1 MKKIF
6 LLAAVATVPFAGPAL
21 AQSRP
26 GPAVAIVVDTQRI
39 FAECTACK
47 AAQTQLQQQAQQLQ
61 QRAQQLGQ
69 PLQTEAQSI
78 QQAAAALSGGRPDA
92 ALQQRITALEGKQT
106 AAQQELQRSQQQFQ
120 RNQAYVVQQINA
132 RLNPIITQT
141 MQTKNANIALDTQA
155 TLAIAPALDATNEV
169 LAALNQQLPSVVVTA
184 PAAPAQPQQPTGR

>member
-1 MKKIF
+1 MKKILF
-6 LLAAVATVPFAGPAL
+6 VVAAASLPFAAPAF

-26 GPAVAIVVDTQRI
+26 GPTVAIVVDTQRI

-47 AAQTQLQQQAQQLQ
+47 AATTQLQQQGQQLQ

-78 QQAAAALSGGRPDA
+78 QQAAAVLKGAAPDA
-92 ALQQRITALEGKQT
+92 ALEQRANALRGKQT
-106 AAQQELQRSQQQFQ
+106 AAQQELQRSEQQLQ

-141 MQTKNANIALDTQA
+141 MQSKNANIALDTQA

-169 LAALNQQLPSVVVTA
+169 LAALNQQLPSVTVTA
-184 PAAPAQPQQPTGR
+184 PAAPAPATQPTGR